1 MGTGRTL
8 RKHSHTRPVKSPG
21 EKRRRS
27 KAQRARLV
35 KLGMDAAVVAKMQ
48 SEDVR
53 KLVQRPVQVKK
64 LLAPKAPKA
73 EKPVKAAKSVEA
85 APAAAEKA
93 PKAKKPAAPK
103 AAKPAAEPKA
113 KKPAAP
119 KAKAAKKA
127 E

>member
-27 KAQRARLV
+27 KAQRSRLV

-53 KLVQRPVQVKK
+53 KLVLLPAKVKK

-73 EKPVKAAKSVEA
+73 PEAAKP
-85 APAAAEKA
+85 APAAEAAAEQA
-93 PKAKKPAAPK
+93 PKAKKAAAPKAPK